1 MTGNYFYA
9 SGNDKD
15 GNLLITSY
23 KKRDQAE
30 KYRKGA
36 DIAEG
41 LRYLDTDR
49 STVTVKD
56 TGLVLRTLIARKEQ
70 SEKMEGNFVVWARLN
85 GEWFQTEF
93 RYGTY
98 AAANT
103 AVKGAL
109 IQIYDACAVIEDV

>member
-9 SGNDKD
+9 SGDDKT

-23 KKRDQAE
+23 KKEDQAK
-30 KYRKGA
+30 KYRAGC

-41 LRYLDTDR
+41 LRYLDIQT
-49 STVTVKD
+49 SKVTAKD
-56 TGLVLRTLIARKEQ
+56 TGLLLRTLIARKDK
-70 SEKMEGNFVVWARLN
+70 SETMEGNFVVWARIE
-85 GEWFQTEF
+85 GAWAQTAF

-109 IQIYDACAVIEDV
+109 IQLYDACAVIEE

>member
-1 MTGNYFYA
+1 MTYFYA
-9 SGNDKD
+9 AGEDKD
-15 GNLLITSY
+15 GNMLITSY
-23 KKRDQAE
+23 KKQDQAE

-36 DIAEG
+36 TFSEG

-49 STVTVKD
+49 STVTAMD
-56 TGLVLRTLIARKEQ
+56 TGLLLRTIIARKDAGG
-70 SEKMEGNFVVWARLN
+70 KMEGDFIVWARLN

-93 RYGTY
+93 RYSTY

-109 IQIYDACAVIEDV
+109 IQLYDACAVIENDE